1 MCTTSGAGYGGYKR
15 MWEREKQYTEPAG
28 KKKWSDGGQKGTC
41 RRRSR
46 SCFRQIK
53 PENTIGKFSG
63 REAVHLSLD
72 DYLIDVKPFFYT
84 VVRVNYSSGFPAVP
98 PGISENIHAE
108 QTAVPVQTGD
118 FKGLFHKRAPFFS
131 VRPARPAVSLRWQW
145 ENGPESGETPPPWI

>member
-1 MCTTSGAGYGGYKR
+1 MLGRKKR
-15 MWEREKQYTEPAG
+15 YTEPTG
-28 KKKWSDGGQKGTC
+28 KKEWSEGGQKGTY
-41 RRRSR
+41 RWRSR

-72 DYLIDVKPFFYT
+72 DYLIDVKPFFDT

-118 FKGLFHKRAPFFS
+118 LKGPFHKRAQIGRAH
-131 VRPARPAVSLRWQW
+131 V
-145 ENGPESGETPPPWI
+145 